1 MKQDNSPPIAKNHTI
16 VTLQKFLELDAS
28 SGILL
33 MVAAISAM
41 FLANFEATAASYQHF
56 LHSKLTIGF
65 EGAKLTYSLEH
76 WINDGLM
83 VIFFF
88 FVGMGIKYEL
98 MEGQLADRKSSILP
112 LIAAIGGVITP
123 ALIFAAFNY
132 NNPEILRGWAIPTA
146 TDIAFA
152 VGVVSLFG
160 NRAPLGLKIF
170 ILAVAVIDDLIAVL
184 IIAFFYTANID
195 VNALI
200 LAAACAFLLGIFNCR
215 KVHIFSPYIIIG
227 AIMWLAVL
235 KSGVHATIAGVILGV
250 TIPLHVKDA
259 TGKSMLKRAEHAI
272 AYWVNHLILPIFAF
286 ANAGVV
292 LGGMELSD
300 LKNNLPLGVACGL
313 FFGKQIGVFSA
324 SYLMIKSKTARL
336 PEGAT
341 WLQFYAICMMCGIGF
356 TMSLFVG
363 TLSYN
368 QELLLSETKLGVMLG
383 SITSAICSY
392 MLLNYALKKSA
403 KKAQN

>member
-1 MKQDNSPPIAKNHTI
+1 MNKQETQLNKNQTI
-16 VTLQKFLELDAS
+16 VTLQKFLELEAS

-33 MVAAISAM
+33 MLAAVGAM
-41 FLANFEATAASYQHF
+41 LAANMGATAAAYQHF
-56 LHSKLTIGF
+56 LHTKLTVGLVG
-65 EGAKLTYSLEH
+65 GANLTYSIEH

-98 MEGQLADRKSSILP
+98 MEGQLADRKSAILP
-112 LIAAIGGVITP
+112 LIAAIGGVIAP

-132 NNPEILRGWAIPTA
+132 DNPEVLKGWAIPTT

-152 VGVVSLFG
+152 VGVISLFG
-160 NRAPLGLKIF
+160 NRAPLGLKVF
-170 ILAVAVIDDLIAVL
+170 LLAVAVIDDLIAVL

-195 VNALI
+195 VDALF
-200 LAAACAFLLGIFNCR
+200 LAATCAFLLGLFNWR
-215 KVHIFSPYIIIG
+215 KVHIFSPYIIVG
-227 AIMWLAVL
+227 VVMWLAVL
-235 KSGVHATIAGVILGV
+235 KSGVHATIAGVVLGLM
-250 TIPLHVKDA
+250 IPLNVKDE
-259 TGKSMLKRAEHAI
+259 TGQSMLKRAEHSI

-292 LGGMELSD
+292 LEGMSLSD
-300 LKNNLPLGVACGL
+300 LQNTLPLGLACGL
-313 FFGKQIGVFSA
+313 FFGKQIGVFST
-324 SYLMIKSKTARL
+324 SYLMIKAKIGRL

-368 QELLLSETKLGVMLG
+368 DALMLSETKLGVMLG
-383 SITSAICSY
+383 SLVSAICSY
-392 MLLNYALKKSA
+392 LLLNYALKKTKRS
-403 KKAQN
+403 